1 MQKKSQGNFLLGM
14 KQKKAIQR
22 NPIIVTDADYD
33 YIMDEIECRGKIEFG
48 RNASVDGDEELH

>member
-1 MQKKSQGNFLLGM
+1 M

-33 YIMDEIECRGKIEFG
+33 YIMNEIECRGKIEFE
-48 RNASVDGDEELH
+48 RNVIVNGDEESH